1 MSIILIIFVLRSIPP
16 HPRAVF
22 LALLT
27 QLLPSSPSSLAPSTL
42 DTARWG
48 RGGCTVL
55 FCTAQYRGGQL
66 YCALHCSCSAHYIT
80 AALCGT
86 QYSPVP
92 SLAPRFLELPLPSWD
107 SLGRAPALPSLP
119 TAPPESD
126 YPEDYPDLPS
136 AIMNHFRTSTPAPAY
151 PASRPRVSSVTVR
164 PLGQAGPSLSSPP
177 SGRVPYPPSR
187 PPPSFLPPLIVPLKT
202 LTART
207 KTYVSSSTLRPPSD
221 TENMVAML
229 DTVKTLLGLSTTTV
243 PPRIQK
249 TKEVS
254 RQPGVRTK
262 EVSRLLGRVR
272 GMLQGKKITPTTR
285 RPAWPRRYP
294 GNTINPLLPV
304 TASPAPTP
312 TPPCCLP
319 SPAPTPALSSQLL
332 MIPLLFL
339 LHPFGPLS
347 SIS

>member
-1 MSIILIIFVLRSIPP
+1 MLY
-16 HPRAVF
+16 
-22 LALLT
+22 
-27 QLLPSSPSSLAPSTL
+27 
-42 DTARWG
+42 
-48 RGGCTVL
+48 
-55 FCTAQYRGGQL
+55 CTAQYRGGQL

-80 AALCGT
+80 AAQCGT

-92 SLAPRFLELPLPSWD
+92 SHAPRFLELPLPSWD
-107 SLGRAPALPSLP
+107 APGRAPALPSLP
-119 TAPPESD
+119 PAPPESD

-151 PASRPRVSSVTVR
+151 PASVPRVSSVTVR
-164 PLGQAGPSLSSPP
+164 PLSQAGPSLSSPP

-207 KTYVSSSTLRPPSD
+207 KTYISSSTLRPPSDTENIVPLKTLTTRTKTYISSSTLRPPSD

-249 TKEVS
+249 NKKVL

-272 GMLQGKKITPTTR
+272 GMLQGKKVTPTTR
-285 RPAWPRRYP
+285 RPSWPRRYP

-304 TASPAPTP
+304 TSSPAPTP
-312 TPPCCLP
+312 TPPCCLS
-319 SPAPTPALSSQLL
+319 SPAPTPALSCHLL
-332 MIPLLFL
+332 LLPLLFL
-339 LHPFGPLS
+339 LNPFGPLS